1 MFQIRERMKALGMTQ
16 VRLIFELRERGIVV
30 QPPEMSQILSGVN
43 TYPKATRVLEM
54 VKQILSDLEAKEKK
68 DALNYMD
75 RDLLLIAKDDEFGRA
90 LQDLNLRIRRRAPK
104 KKSVD

>member
-1 MFQIRERMKALGMTQ
+1 MKALGMTQ

-30 QPPEMSQILSGVN
+30 QPPEMSQILSSVN

-68 DALNYMD
+68 D
-75 RDLLLIAKDDEFGRA
+75 R
-90 LQDLNLRIRRRAPK
+90 
-104 KKSVD
+104 

>member
-30 QPPEMSQILSGVN
+30 QPPEMSQILSAVN

-54 VKQILSDLEAKEKK
+54 VKQILFDIEAKENK
-68 DALNYMD
+68 DG
-75 RDLLLIAKDDEFGRA
+75 E
-90 LQDLNLRIRRRAPK
+90 
-104 KKSVD
+104 ST

>member
-43 TYPKATRVLEM
+43 TYPKAKKVLEISND
-54 VKQILSDLEAKEKK
+54 ILSDIEAKVKTCT
-68 DALNYMD
+68 
-75 RDLLLIAKDDEFGRA
+75 I
-90 LQDLNLRIRRRAPK
+90 
-104 KKSVD
+104 

>member
-54 VKQILSDLEAKEKK
+54 VKQILSV
-68 DALNYMD
+68 YMI
-75 RDLLLIAKDDEFGRA
+75 LSANSTAIGFFSPQIPCTRA
-90 LQDLNLRIRRRAPK
+90 CSPPP
-104 KKSVD
+104 

>member
-30 QPPEMSQILSGVN
+30 QPPELSQILRGVN

-54 VKQILSDLEAKEKK
+54 SDKILSDLEAKGK
-68 DALNYMD
+68 NH
-75 RDLLLIAKDDEFGRA
+75 G
-90 LQDLNLRIRRRAPK
+90 
-104 KKSVD
+104 

>member
-30 QPPEMSQILSGVN
+30 QPPELSQILRGVN

-54 VKQILSDLEAKEKK
+54 SDKILSDLEAKEK
-68 DALNYMD
+68 NH
-75 RDLLLIAKDDEFGRA
+75 G
-90 LQDLNLRIRRRAPK
+90 
-104 KKSVD
+104 

>member
-30 QPPEMSQILSGVN
+30 QPPEMSQILSSVN

-68 DALNYMD
+68 D
-75 RDLLLIAKDDEFGRA
+75 R
-90 LQDLNLRIRRRAPK
+90 
-104 KKSVD
+104 